1 MVSTMILSCPF
12 IGAAAEN
19 TPSPEVRSVSAQT
32 FNREISDNDVEIVDV
47 RTPEEYAEGYIG
59 GAINI
64 DVQSPDFP
72 KEAAMA
78 LDRTKTIYVYCRS
91 GKRSLKAAEELM
103 KLGYKVVN
111 LKGGIMEWTG
121 DELPVVNTTGTDN
134 R

>member
-12 IGAAAEN
+12 IGGAAEN

-64 DVQSPDFP
+64 DVQSPDFS